1 MLVATMTGSE
11 TIERA
16 GGRLA
21 DHGMLFEYTVKL
33 LVVAGF
39 LELVLYRLV
48 SRLGMHFSKLAEQ
61 HEWIRLTFQT
71 LSSIGFTLLNVVSLL
86 VFLGLF
92 VHLYTRFR
100 QRLKGM
106 WEYTAAVGG
115 GTLMFLTVV
124 FLLFPPGMASAIV
137 YNLVFLVVLVSLGVL
152 YLKVQPGGARRW
164 MLVAYLFGISG
175 WLYYQ
180 TASTLYGVLGWVGA
194 PPFVHEINRAG
205 EALMV
210 LASIL
215 TFFAYG
221 GPSFWS
227 KNRRQRHRA
236 AFFMAICVL
245 LFVGLLFMDYW
256 LTLYNPKV
264 AEGVRKA
271 TQGIGW
277 IFQMGMG
284 YTFYLPFALY
294 MAGLLCWSYTVVKQ
308 IGEGRVAGYGLAL
321 MFIAGYALQLSH
333 LTLMVVMGMML
344 MTMEVRRRMAV
355 QEPSVIGETL
365 ATGSSSL
372 VGERT

>member
-1 MLVATMTGSE
+1 MRDAD
-11 TIERA
+11 TIEKV

-61 HEWIRLTFQT
+61 HDWVRILFQG

-92 VHLYTRFR
+92 VHLSTRFN
-100 QRLKGM
+100 QGLSGALEYGAAGGVGM
-106 WEYTAAVGG
+106 LMVLTA
-115 GTLMFLTVV
+115 V
-124 FLLFPPGMASAIV
+124 FLLFPPGMVSAIA
-137 YNLVFLVVLVSLGVL
+137 YNLVFVVVLLSLGAL
-152 YLKVQPGGARRW
+152 YLWAQSGLARRA
-164 MLVAYLFGISG
+164 MLITYVLGMSG

-180 TASTLYGVLGWVGA
+180 TASTLYGVLGWVGS
-194 PPFVHEINRAG
+194 PPWVHEINRIG
-205 EALMV
+205 EAFMV

-215 TFFAYG
+215 AFVAYG
-221 GPSFWS
+221 GSAFWS
-227 KNRRQRHRA
+227 RNRTQRHRA
-236 AFFMAICVL
+236 LAFLATCAL

-256 LTLYNPKV
+256 LSLYDPKV
-264 AEGVRKA
+264 AAGVRKA

-294 MAGLLCWSYTVVKQ
+294 LTGLLCWSYAVVKQ
-308 IGEGRVAGYGLAL
+308 IREGRAAGYGLAL

-333 LTLMVVMGMML
+333 LTLMVVMGL
-344 MTMEVRRRMAV
+344 TLVSIEARRRAA
-355 QEPSVIGETL
+355 QEPSSIGEAL
-365 ATGSSSL
+365 ATASPSL
-372 VGERT
+372 AGERS

>member
-1 MLVATMTGSE
+1 MVKGTD
-11 TIERA
+11 TIERI

-21 DHGMLFEYTVKL
+21 DHGLLFEYTVKL

-39 LELVLYRLV
+39 LELVLYRLI

-61 HEWIRLTFQT
+61 HDWIKLVFQA

-92 VHLYTRFR
+92 VHLYTRVNHG
-100 QRLKGM
+100 LAGAL
-106 WEYTAAVGG
+106 EYSAAAGV
-115 GTLMFLTVV
+115 GTLMLLTVV
-124 FLLFPPGMASAIV
+124 FLLFTPGMVSAIA
-137 YNLVFLVVLVSLGVL
+137 YNLVFVVVMLTVGALYVKAQAGWARRAMLIVYVLGV
-152 YLKVQPGGARRW
+152 
-164 MLVAYLFGISG
+164 SG

-194 PPFVHEINRAG
+194 PPWVHEINRAG
-205 EALMV
+205 EAFMV

-215 TFFAYG
+215 AFVAYG
-221 GPSFWS
+221 GAAFWS
-227 KNRRQRHRA
+227 KNRTQRHRA
-236 AFFMAICVL
+236 ALFMATGGV

-256 LTLYNPKV
+256 LTFYDPKV
-264 AEGVRKA
+264 AESARKA

-294 MAGLLCWSYTVVKQ
+294 VAGLLCWAYAVLKQ
-308 IGEGRVAGYGLAL
+308 IREGRSAGYGLAL

-333 LTLMVVMGMML
+333 LTLMVVMGL
-344 MTMEVRRRMAV
+344 TLIALESKRKVAAQDSSALDEAMTAGV
-355 QEPSVIGETL
+355 
-365 ATGSSSL
+365 SSL